1 MLGSYNERMEAGQT
15 WEDLMRIRNTL
26 PDELDQVMEIY
37 AHARAF
43 MAAHGNERQ
52 WGPTNWPPREL
63 IAQDIAAHKSYVC
76 QTDDDKI
83 AAVFF
88 YDYGERIDPCY
99 DVIHDGAWLDDG
111 SYGVVH
117 RIASAG
123 NVRGAGTACL
133 EWALSQCGHVRID
146 THGNN
151 YVFQNLLRKLG
162 FSQRGIIYVEEDDD
176 PRLAFE
182 KLVTRG

>member
-1 MLGSYNERMEAGQT
+1 MH
-15 WEDLMRIRNTL
+15 IRHAE
-26 PDELDQVMEIY
+26 PSELDHIMGIY

-52 WGPTNWPPREL
+52 WGPTNWPPRDL
-63 IAQDIAAHKSYVC
+63 VAQDIATRKSYVC
-76 QTDDDKI
+76 VTDDDKI

-88 YDYGERIDPCY
+88 YDFGAGIDPCY
-99 DVIHDGAWLDDG
+99 DTIYDGSWLDDG
-111 SYGVVH
+111 PYGVVH

-123 NVRGAGTACL
+123 IERGAGTTCL
-133 EWALSQCGHVRID
+133 EWALSQCGHLRID

-162 FSQRGIIYVEEDDD
+162 FSQRGVIYVEEDDD

-182 KLVTRG
+182 KLAHL